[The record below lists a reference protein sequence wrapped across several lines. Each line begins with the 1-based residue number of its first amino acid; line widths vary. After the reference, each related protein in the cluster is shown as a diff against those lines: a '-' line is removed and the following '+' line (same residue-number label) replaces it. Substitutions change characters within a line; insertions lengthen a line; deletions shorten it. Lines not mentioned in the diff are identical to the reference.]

1 MRNFILGFLVGA
13 ATLYGALN
21 LHIVRAQDGHH
32 VLRKSTLAARDT
44 YVDIRPFGVNEWK
57 DHLEL
62 ADAMRKAGKDD
73 LVKGAAES
81 AVRRT
86 LEGLFHREET
96 P

>member
-1 MRNFILGFLVGA
+1 MRNFIVGYLAGAISLYVALGFHV
-13 ATLYGALN
+13 
-21 LHIVRAQDGHH
+21 VRTQDGHH
-32 VLRKSTLAARDT
+32 VIAKTSLALRDT

-62 ADAMRKAGKDD
+62 ADAMRKAGKDE

-86 LEGLFHREET
+86 LDGLFHREET

>member
-1 MRNFILGFLVGA
+1 MRNFIVGFFAGA
-13 ATLYGALN
+13 ATLYGALS
-21 LHIVRAQDGHH
+21 LHVVRAQDGHH
-32 VLRKSTLAARDT
+32 FVAKSSLAVRDT

-86 LEGLFHREET
+86 LEGLFHREDT

>member
-1 MRNFILGFLVGA
+1 MRNFIVGFMAGA
-13 ATLYGALN
+13 ASLYGALSF
-21 LHIVRAQDGHH
+21 HVVRAEDGHH
-32 VLRKSTLAARDT
+32 LIAKSTLAVRDT

-62 ADAMRKAGKDD
+62 ADAMRKAGKKD
-73 LVKGAAES
+73 LVQGAAES

-86 LEGLFHREET
+86 LDGLFHREDQ